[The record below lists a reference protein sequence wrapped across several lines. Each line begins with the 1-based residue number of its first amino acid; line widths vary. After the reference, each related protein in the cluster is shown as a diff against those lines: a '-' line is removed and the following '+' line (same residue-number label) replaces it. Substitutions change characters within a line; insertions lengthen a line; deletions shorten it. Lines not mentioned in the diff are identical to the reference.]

1 MNLITREHLVLFV
14 FSFAVLFGPAFAL
27 FDTYDYDMEANPDIE
42 TYLGLAEFDF
52 EQSPVRR
59 YRVIIPFIA
68 SGINAVCNPV
78 FSAIKPNTYT
88 APDFSLCMSF
98 LLVNSFFMAL
108 FGVLVYRL
116 TKAFGATTLGA
127 IVGLLSVLT
136 CRWTAYIAGI
146 PCVDS
151 LYLVVAALMLL
162 GIREQKPSLLIICI
176 FLGPWAKESFIFL
189 APLIFFFAPI
199 KYWKQT
205 VYFLIS
211 GVLVFTFRFLFDY
224 FNGFSGTESLS
235 KDLSHF
241 DEIGYSLRRLFSFH
255 GAYEVFSIVG
265 FWGALF
271 LLMFKKEVRMAVK
284 NVTPLYVILY
294 MGIVLLH
301 ALLSTELARMFYLAT
316 PVVAVWL
323 ATIFTHQQRWLVG
336 EQASTPEG

>member
-1 MNLITREHLVLFV
+1 MNFITREHLVLFV

-27 FDTYDYDMEANPDIE
+27 FDTYDFDMEANPDIA

-52 EQSPVRR
+52 DQSPVRR
-59 YRVIIPFIA
+59 YRVIIPFLA
-68 SGINAVCNPV
+68 SGVNAVFHPV
-78 FSAIKPNTYT
+78 FSALAPHTYS

-98 LLVNSFFMAL
+98 LLVNSFLMAV

-116 TKAFGATTLGA
+116 TKAFGADTLGA

-146 PCVDS
+146 PCIDS

-162 GIREQKPSLLIICI
+162 GIREQKPSFLIICI

-199 KYWKQT
+199 RYWKQ
-205 VYFLIS
+205 VGYFLLS
-211 GVLVFTFRFLFDY
+211 GVLVFTFRYLFDH

-235 KDLSHF
+235 KDLSHV

-265 FWGALF
+265 FWGVLF
-271 LLMFKKEVRMAVK
+271 LLMIKKDVRMVIK
-284 NVTPLYVILY
+284 NVTPPYMILY
-294 MGIVLLH
+294 IGIVILH

-323 ATIFTHQQRWLVG
+323 ATIFTHQYRWLMG
-336 EQASTPEG
+336 RTSP